1 MSTPVPMAGRPGL
14 RSVGAMNATR
24 GFPAGEMR
32 ASDADRDLAIGELS
46 EHFQTGR
53 LTQEEFD
60 DRSARALRA
69 TTGRQ
74 LSELFTDLPGG
85 GPDPAAAPV
94 GPGPSWTAPSWTAPS
109 WSGPARPD
117 RSPSCRRPV
126 AVVIVGVVAAIAVA
140 SLIGNVAHVGLGHG
154 GFGWLIPL
162 LIVGLVLRRIARRR

>member
-1 MSTPVPMAGRPGL
+1 MSTPAPMAGRPAL

-32 ASDADRDLAIGELS
+32 AADADRDLAIGELS

-74 LSELFTDLPGG
+74 LSELFTDLPGAG
-85 GPDPAAAPV
+85 GPDPAAAPG
-94 GPGPSWTAPSWTAPS
+94 GPWQGPSRPGPS
-109 WSGPARPD
+109 WSGPARSD

-126 AVVIVGVVAAIAVA
+126 ALVIVGVVAAIAVA

-162 LIVGLVLRRIARRR
+162 LIVVLVLRRIARRR